1 MSPGQC
7 LTIYTRSCHQISRR
21 RAVIRKGILLAAVRR
36 SGIRVSQAVL
46 FGSYARGDARPDSD
60 VNILVIAPEFD
71 GPYDKSRIDLLWA
84 LRAQTDSRIEP
95 IAVGERQWR
104 EDDASAII
112 EIARREGQEILLPV
126 AA

>member
-1 MSPGQC
+1 MVEPPIAKMIQS
-7 LTIYTRSCHQISRR
+7 Y
-21 RAVIRKGILLAAVRR
+21 LAAVRR

-60 VNILVIAPEFD
+60 VDILVIAPEFD

-95 IAVGERQWR
+95 TAVGERQWR

>member
-1 MSPGQC
+1 MVEPPITKMIEG
-7 LTIYTRSCHQISRR
+7 Y
-21 RAVIRKGILLAAVRR
+21 LAAVRR

-46 FGSYARGDARPDSD
+46 SGSYARGDARPDSD
-60 VNILVIAPEFD
+60 VDTLRVVIAPEFD
-71 GPYDKSRIDLLWA
+71 GPYDKGRIDLLWA

-126 AA
+126 VA

>member
-1 MSPGQC
+1 MVEPPIAKMIQS
-7 LTIYTRSCHQISRR
+7 Y
-21 RAVIRKGILLAAVRR
+21 LAAVRR

-60 VNILVIAPEFD
+60 VDTLRVVIAPEFD

-95 IAVGERQWR
+95 VAVGERQWR